1 MTRAEDESGPLGS
14 ALRARGLTPV
24 SCPLLVEALLD
35 DQTPLRDAAARLASY
50 DWIVVAS
57 TRAVDALGAHRD
69 GPWARR
75 HALRPFV
82 SDLRR
87 KVESIRQAELARAA
101 GELSDSRAMDV
112 QLLDRLSRRLLDQV
126 LAIPFATLETGEV
139 PLDPAQAQYLRR
151 LFALGPGADA

>member
-1 MTRAEDESGPLGS
+1 MPPVVQAGEVPGVTRVDLAALEQQDAEQRDR
-14 ALRARGLTPV
+14 RAAEIPR
-24 SCPLLVEALLD
+24 VEAVIERELHHL
-35 DQTPLRDAAARLASY
+35 QS
-50 DWIVVAS
+50 
-57 TRAVDALGAHRD
+57 
-69 GPWARR
+69 WARR

-101 GELSDSRAMDV
+101 GELSDPRAMDV
-112 QLLDRLSRRLLDQV
+112 HVLDRLSRRLLDQV